1 MYRLIT
7 CTWGWRFEACAA
19 GWKPGRESQQS
30 FDSTYLAP
38 SEGSFDGT
46 RNSSWQTPFSHFP
59 PHWWMHLVSKHSQS
73 TVAKATS
80 KFQSHKVP
88 HLLRLFISIHANQ
101 LSRAKCFKP
110 HRLRIWTI
118 RVWWL
123 CWFSVPYLCVLEF
136 SAVLLYFDKVPF
148 PLQCRFS
155 SFFLRSLHRCD
166 AGLASEAWSRRGILG
181 PQITSKHHFKTI
193 YHVYIL
199 YSYHN
204 ELEIQTAALAFF
216 IFDSSLLGKSIG
228 GTNRLP
234 WSKCVYGL

>member
-1 MYRLIT
+1 MTGATSCKAIQRVQSHDMDYRHIISWCNVAEVGKKTIDTMYRMYRLIT

-19 GWKPGRESQQS
+19 GWKPGRASQQS

-136 SAVLLYFDKVPF
+136 SVVLLYFDKVPF
-148 PLQCRFS
+148 PLQCGFS
-155 SFFLRSLHRCD
+155 SFFSQV
-166 AGLASEAWSRRGILG
+166 
-181 PQITSKHHFKTI
+181 P
-193 YHVYIL
+193 
-199 YSYHN
+199 
-204 ELEIQTAALAFF
+204 
-216 IFDSSLLGKSIG
+216 SSLWCWTCEWGLKQKRNLGSANNI
-228 GTNRLP
+228 
-234 WSKCVYGL
+234 